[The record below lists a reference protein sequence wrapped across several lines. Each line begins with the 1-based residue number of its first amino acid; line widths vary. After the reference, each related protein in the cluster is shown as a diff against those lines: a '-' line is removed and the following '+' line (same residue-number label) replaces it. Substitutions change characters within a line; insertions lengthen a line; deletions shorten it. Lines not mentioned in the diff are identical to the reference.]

1 MTNKQLII
9 IQNIGG
15 YVFEIT
21 NEFRE
26 ILCFETNAK
35 ILKIIEYY

>member
-1 MTNKQLII
+1 MTNKQLTIV
-9 IQNIGG
+9 QNIGG
-15 YVFEIT
+15 YIFEIT
-21 NEFRE
+21 NEFKE